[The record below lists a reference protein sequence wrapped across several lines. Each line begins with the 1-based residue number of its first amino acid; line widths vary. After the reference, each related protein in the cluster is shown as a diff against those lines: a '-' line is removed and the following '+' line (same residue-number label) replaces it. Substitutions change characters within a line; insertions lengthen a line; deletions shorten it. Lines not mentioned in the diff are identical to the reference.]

1 MELQISTMSDDNTGK
16 IIAEGFQQQ
25 LSDLVENDK
34 KMIDGLT
41 MIAQDND
48 EYPKEISKVIEKR
61 IYEVCC

>member
-1 MELQISTMSDDNTGK
+1 MEFQISTMSDDNIGK
-16 IIAEGFQQQ
+16 IIAEDFQHK
-25 LSDLVENDK
+25 LSDLVENNK

-41 MIAQDND
+41 MIAHHNH